1 MCPSHL
7 SRSRNTGMTAQDE
20 KWLEG
25 LKPRIPGVLKSL
37 GYPDGPD
44 ELVQKGV
51 EEVRG
56 VFTADEEWTR
66 KCMRNGRVSK
76 RAIENVAILR
86 IWCGII
92 GKDIRKIFAFE
103 ARDDADVSRRL
114 ETREKELEFRAE
126 AYAYAAPRFEQI
138 KPALLAGGDI
148 NSVEL
153 PFSLVRPEQRQ
164 KASEHV
170 ALPLSLIEAIDRV
183 RDTLEF
189 QAGDP
194 NATAKVIEGYI
205 ELGATQIAHGLLDDA
220 LADYPEHPGLWF
232 QKARLLLA
240 LSENQYTLAGSYSRW
255 SEESEPLSAA
265 ENHWQDLAFET
276 QGQADS
282 LRDSVFDVCVRA
294 FGYLPDNKA
303 YEASASKWSRDYG
316 ELRKLREKIL
326 LYIVHDAGRKCD
338 PHRGRLDKL
347 HDKVLARLGS
357 LTKWEPGS
365 GSIIDEERTASLAAE
380 PIFSAE
386 TDKLVVSA
394 YKELFGEH
402 PWVITEYASVRLS
415 ALNFLR
421 IYLPTDEYRAEVE
434 KFVQVIRQ
442 VHCSDITRF
451 LAPYDGL
458 QASFAPLFRIVLHEH
473 LDAVL
478 TKREQ
483 RELVRETYKRWAD
496 WVRQFGE
503 DTVKSIY
510 DDEIRHH
517 FGSQDYEAA
526 YRTACDAEEA
536 GNYRRDVGHGALMLK
551 ATATWLLENTSGD
564 RIESNLLEK
573 ARSHL
578 ADRAMCDLAR
588 EHYEQVYDD
597 DEYPTPELFY
607 VEL

>member
-1 MCPSHL
+1 VNGHL
-7 SRSRNTGMTAQDE
+7 SKQ
-20 KWLEG
+20 
-25 LKPRIPGVLKSL
+25 
-37 GYPDGPD
+37 
-44 ELVQKGV
+44 
-51 EEVRG
+51 
-56 VFTADEEWTR
+56 
-66 KCMRNGRVSK
+66 
-76 RAIENVAILR
+76 AIKNVAILR
-86 IWCGII
+86 VWCDFSAS
-92 GKDIRKIFAFE
+92 DIQELFPAGERQEASVLRKL
-103 ARDDADVSRRL
+103 DL
-114 ETREKELEFRAE
+114 REEELRFRAA
-126 AYAYAAPRFEQI
+126 AYSYVSPRFEHI
-138 KPALLAGGDI
+138 KPVLLTGGDI

-153 PFSLVRPEQRQ
+153 PFSPVQSDQPQ

-183 RDTLEF
+183 RDTPEF

-205 ELGATQIAHGLLDDA
+205 ELGATQIAHGLLYDA

-232 QKARLLLA
+232 QNARLLLV
-240 LSENQYTLAGSYSRW
+240 LSENQHALAGSYSRW

-265 ENHWQDLAFET
+265 ENHWQEMAFET

-347 HDKVLARLGS
+347 HDKVLARLGR

-365 GSIIDEERTASLAAE
+365 GSVIGEERTASLAAE

-434 KFVQVIRQ
+434 KFVQVLREI
-442 VHCSDITRF
+442 HGDDASRF
-451 LAPYDGL
+451 LGPYDGL
-458 QASFAPLFRIVLHEH
+458 QAGFAPLIRTVLHEH
-473 LDAVL
+473 LDTAL
-478 TKREQ
+478 TRQEQ
-483 RELVRETYKRWAD
+483 RQLVHDIYKKWAD
-496 WVRQFGE
+496 WVLRLGA
-503 DTVKSIY
+503 DTTQSIY
-510 DDEIRHH
+510 DDEIRIQ
-517 FGSQDYEAA
+517 FKTGDYEAA
-526 YRTACDAEEA
+526 YRSACEAEET
-536 GNYRRDVGHGALMLK
+536 GSYRRDDGHGALMLK
-551 ATATWLLENTSGD
+551 STAAWVLDNTTRD
-564 RIESNLLEK
+564 RIEANLLDM

-578 ADRAMCDLAR
+578 ADKAMCDLAR
-588 EHYEQVYDD
+588 EHFEQVYDD
-597 DEYPTPELFY
+597 DEYPAPELFY
-607 VEL
+607 IAL